1 VDALHPE
8 GGALSYIH
16 INLDGTLAKGLM
28 IHGENCPQC
37 LPATSYLG
45 GPMRA
50 LPLYNFPA
58 FEAACKDLRAKGWTV
73 WSPAEHDLEGGFDP
87 ATTDMADFNLADALV
102 WDFQKIME
110 SSYLIVLPGWEK
122 STGTTWEAT
131 VAYATGKPVLQYPEL
146 TPVDLP
152 DVVTNPV
159 QVRTAEEAA
168 VRVLKSREAA
178 ADTYA
183 HMRGVDGPGAYERHP
198 GDVGPHSDVPKVGDW
213 TFPPTAEW
221 RSVDPITGG
230 EKGSKPER
238 FDLIPADVM
247 EELARHYGRGCLKYE
262 DNNWRKG
269 YAWSLS
275 IAALERHLSKF
286 KQRIDV
292 DHDPEVGDF
301 PHLVAVI
308 WHACALLWFQKN
320 QKGTDDRA

>member
-1 VDALHPE
+1 
-8 GGALSYIH
+8 
-16 INLDGTLAKGLM
+16 
-28 IHGENCPQC
+28 
-37 LPATSYLG
+37 
-45 GPMRA
+45 MRA

-122 STGTTWEAT
+122 STGTMWEAT

-183 HMRGVDGPGAYERHP
+183 HMRGVDGPGAWSRLSALEQMRQDSAAPREEYR
-198 GDVGPHSDVPKVGDW
+198 KVLEG
-213 TFPPTAEW
+213 EI
-221 RSVDPITGG
+221 RVVDAVTGG
-230 EKGSKPER
+230 AKGQKDAQLSPLDPQALLRVAEVAGYGAKKYDRVNYLKGFAWHLSFDAMQRHLLGFWGGEDIDPESGLPHLAHAAWHCLALLAFMEKG
-238 FDLIPADVM
+238 L
-247 EELARHYGRGCLKYE
+247 
-262 DNNWRKG
+262 
-269 YAWSLS
+269 
-275 IAALERHLSKF
+275 
-286 KQRIDV
+286 
-292 DHDPEVGDF
+292 
-301 PHLVAVI
+301 
-308 WHACALLWFQKN
+308 
-320 QKGTDDRA
+320 GTDDRYTSLH